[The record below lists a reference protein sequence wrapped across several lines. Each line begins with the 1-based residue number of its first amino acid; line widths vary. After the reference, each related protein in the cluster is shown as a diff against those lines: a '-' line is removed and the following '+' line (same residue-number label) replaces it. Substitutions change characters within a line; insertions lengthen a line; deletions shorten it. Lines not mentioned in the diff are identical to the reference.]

1 MQSNEIVSVL
11 NRPIG
16 DCEIELIRWREM
28 MMMMAKDAELQVI
41 RNAIIFLF
49 F

>member
-28 MMMMAKDAELQVI
+28 MTMAKGAELQVI